1 MRTELLPGTLNVLR
15 FPAERRARPTLALL
29 REIAPD
35 MREVWAAA
43 EAFLLTPPPYDL
55 RHTVDADA
63 AEHIAN
69 HAPAGGPEREAMLT
83 EMLDAVVLPAVA
95 AVRAAHDARVEALD
109 AQQALLRAQASG
121 GFWIEPLRERS
132 GKLGLRLAELL
143 VTAHAQAEMALGVAR
158 AVDLARRGETWM
170 PYSIRSLE
178 AEVFGL
184 LRAG

>member
-15 FPAERRARPTLALL
+15 FPVERRARPTLALL

-35 MREVWAAA
+35 LREVWAAA
-43 EAFLLTPPPYDL
+43 EAFSLTPPHGL
-55 RHTVDADA
+55 RDTADADA

-69 HAPAGGPEREAMLT
+69 HAPAGGPEREAMLA
-83 EMLDAVVLPAVA
+83 EMLDAVVRPAVA
-95 AVRAAHDARVEALD
+95 AVRAAHDAGAEAHE
-109 AQQALLRAQASG
+109 AQQALLRVQASG

-132 GKLGLRLAELL
+132 DRLGLRLAELL
-143 VTAHAQAEMALGVAR
+143 VTAHAQAEAALGVAR
-158 AVDLARRGETWM
+158 AVDLARRGETWI

-184 LRAG
+184 QRAG